1 MFVLKPMLLKA
12 HLAFSKQHLEKGEA
26 FWLFILWSQETKLE
40 LSGHMGT
47 AFVWRTKAR
56 KHDGGNCGQ
65 GRMDH
70 DHDP

>member
-1 MFVLKPMLLKA
+1 
-12 HLAFSKQHLEKGEA
+12 
-26 FWLFILWSQETKLE
+26 
-40 LSGHMGT
+40 MGT